1 MARMMYCQK
10 CNRPQQVGAL
20 FCDDCGT
27 SLLPDRSSPVAIYRG
42 KSEVAAPPAD
52 MTPATPPRTLP
63 RSTAVG
69 KRPME
74 SHKPSEVA
82 MPRIRLRLSSGKT
95 FELAG
100 KPRYVIG
107 RRDPQQQVLPEVD
120 LEDWNGAAMGVSR
133 QHAAIHVTPDG
144 VFIEDLES
152 LNETIVNNCRLL
164 PHQRYPLT
172 DGEQLR
178 LGSVMLWVVMS

>member
-1 MARMMYCQK
+1 MMYCQK

-27 SLLPDRSSPVAIYRG
+27 SLLPDRVNPVPIYRG
-42 KSEVAAPPAD
+42 KSEIPAPPAD
-52 MTPATPPRTLP
+52 MTPATPPRTIP
-63 RSTAVG
+63 RSPAVG
-69 KRPME
+69 KRVAE
-74 SHKPSEVA
+74 QHKPPEA
-82 MPRIRLRLSSGKT
+82 AAPRIRLRLSSGKT

-100 KPRYVIG
+100 KQRYVIG
-107 RRDPQQQVLPEVD
+107 RRDPQRQVLPEVD

-133 QHAAIHVTPDG
+133 QHAAIHVSAEG

-152 LNETIVNNCRLL
+152 LNETILNNCRLL

-172 DGEQLR
+172 DGEQVR
-178 LGSVMLWVVMS
+178 LGSVTLWVVMS